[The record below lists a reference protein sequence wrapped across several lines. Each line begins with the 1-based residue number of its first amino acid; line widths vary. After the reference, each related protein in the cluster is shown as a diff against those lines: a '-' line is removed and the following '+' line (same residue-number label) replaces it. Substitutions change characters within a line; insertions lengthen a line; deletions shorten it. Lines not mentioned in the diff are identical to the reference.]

1 MLKSFYLTID
11 PLELFLWTFR
21 RNEKDVVNLYDSLS
35 DIMRLAT
42 NGEMLN
48 FGYWD
53 KHTTT
58 PIDAQN
64 QLCHIFGEFSD
75 LKSAK
80 NIIDI
85 GSGFSAPAILWKAKF
100 SPLNITCV
108 NINFN
113 QLKHS
118 LSQINKSTNSNDGI
132 NLLNSTST
140 TLPLLNESVDRILA
154 LESLQH
160 VKQLRDFFSESKRV
174 LKRNGI
180 LTIAV
185 PTVTKKIS
193 PIIDLGILSMTWSS
207 EHYTTD
213 HIKLLLIDHGFKIT
227 ESQNIGSMVYSPLSN
242 YYIRNRD
249 ELKNKILSQYP
260 SYVEKVL
267 FKSLQKMKQ
276 LSEKNIIDYVLI
288 KCKID

>member
-1 MLKSFYLTID
+1 MTID

-42 NGEMLN
+42 SGEMLN

-53 KHTTT
+53 EHTST

-64 QLCHIFGEFSD
+64 KLCHVFGEFSD

-80 NIIDI
+80 SIVDI

-100 SPLNITCV
+100 NPLDITCV

-118 LSQINKSTNSNDGI
+118 LPQINKSTNSNDGI
-132 NLLNSTST
+132 NLLNSTATS
-140 TLPLLNESVDRILA
+140 LPFLNESVDRILA

-160 VKQLRDFFSESKRV
+160 VKHIQDFFSESKRI
-174 LKRNGI
+174 LKRNGT

-213 HIKLLLIDHGFKIT
+213 HIKLFLIDNGFKII
-227 ESQNIGSMVYSPLSN
+227 ELYNIGSMVYLPLSN

-249 ELKNKILSQYP
+249 DLKNKILSKYP

-267 FKSLQKMKQ
+267 FKSLQKMKH
-276 LSEKNIIDYVLI
+276 LSENNIIDYVLI